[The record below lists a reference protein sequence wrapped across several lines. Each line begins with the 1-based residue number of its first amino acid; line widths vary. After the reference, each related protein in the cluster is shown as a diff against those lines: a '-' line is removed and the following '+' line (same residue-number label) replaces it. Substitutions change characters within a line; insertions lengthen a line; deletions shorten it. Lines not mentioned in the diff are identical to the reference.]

1 MSKPKFYA
9 YGIIQSNQGKNF
21 GPIGVGEQNNEVV
34 TVPYEDL
41 ALVISK
47 FIGGFCAPTRQNL
60 LQHEK
65 VIVKVMEECTIIP
78 MRFGHAFK
86 SKGQIKNFLQ
96 KNYLQLKALLKKFIK
111 KVELALKIHWKKE
124 AFGEDIFEEHPE
136 LSSFQKKIAALP
148 PEEAYSA
155 NIRLGEMVAKIADQ
169 KRAYYEKEI
178 LDRLEEL
185 AADAQLKE
193 IQDELMVLNSVFLVE
208 KEREKEFDQQ
218 INELYEKFQS
228 KLNFNYSGPWAPY
241 NFVNLNLTM

>member
-124 AFGEDIFEEHPE
+124 AFGEDIFEEDPE
-136 LSSFQKKIAALP
+136 LSSFQKKSPRCHRRKPILP
-148 PEEAYSA
+148 
-155 NIRLGEMVAKIADQ
+155 
-169 KRAYYEKEI
+169 I
-178 LDRLEEL
+178 LDWGKWSPKLPIRNGPTT
-185 AADAQLKE
+185 KRK
-193 IQDELMVLNSVFLVE
+193 FLTVW
-208 KEREKEFDQQ
+208 R
-218 INELYEKFQS
+218 S
-228 KLNFNYSGPWAPY
+228 
-241 NFVNLNLTM
+241 